1 MDFIEKYM
9 VCGGVCVVGDM
20 CVSVCI
26 KLYAMCCFNLKSV
39 KRDDE
44 WSTFIRG

>member
-26 KLYAMCCFNLKSV
+26 TLCYVLFQFGVSQA
-39 KRDDE
+39 
-44 WSTFIRG
+44 